1 MSHKLT
7 YESFIEAFPEFSD
20 DVAWPVTRVQS
31 RIDLSNCFV
40 RVRDDLCDSA
50 ANHIKGLYVAHYLA
64 AQGPSSESG
73 KLVQSAGGTGI
84 VSSKSVDGA
93 SVSFDTSTGAEQGA
107 GFWNVTVYG
116 REYWQ
121 LIQMMGAGGVQI

>member
-20 DVAWPVTRVQS
+20 DVAWPVTRVQP

-40 RVRDDLCDSA
+40 CVRGLCDSA
-50 ANHIKGLYVAHYLA
+50 ANHIKGLYTAHYLA

-93 SVSFDTSTGAEQGA
+93 SVSFDTSTGSEQGA
-107 GFWNVTVYG
+107 GFWNATVYG
-116 REYWQ
+116 RADWQ
-121 LIQMMGAGGVQI
+121 LIQRMGAGGVQI